1 MIVGISFKCTAVAPP
16 PFLFFLF
23 SFGSSPWV
31 QFLTSAKTHVD
42 THGSG
47 LVRCCSGDDPQPANP
62 IENDHTVTL
71 SHTESSQIR
80 LRLASEVWEKE
91 RVFIFFVCRPHTRQT
106 KKQRINVKTFF
117 FFFTFRLCRIWVS
130 TQKAVQC
137 WSTVCSDLPLG
148 LTTAEVIRSVI

>member
-1 MIVGISFKCTAVAPP
+1 MMIVGISFKCTAAAPP
-16 PFLFFLF
+16 LFFFFHF

-71 SHTESSQIR
+71 SQIAFSFWSVR
-80 LRLASEVWEKE
+80 KRACFL
-91 RVFIFFVCRPHTRQT
+91 FFVCRPHTRQT
-106 KKQRINVKTFF
+106 KKQKINVKAF
-117 FFFTFRLCRIWVS
+117 FFFTSRLCRIWVS
-130 TQKAVQC
+130 AQKAVQC